1 MEIWKTIDEYP
12 DYMVSNIGRVKSL
25 RYNKE
30 KILKL
35 QSDKDG
41 YKQVNLFNSRGSKT
55 HKVHRLVAQTFI
67 PNPNNY
73 SAVNHKDED
82 KANNTIWI
90 NEDDSIDY
98 NKSNLEW
105 CTIAYNNTYNNKI
118 AKCYKPILQYSIDGK
133 LIGKLDSLKEFGKHH
148 SAISNCLSGKR
159 KTAYGFIWRYYDLEL
174 YLMSKLFDRY
184 NIKNKKVA

>member
-1 MEIWKTIDEYP
+1 MEIWKNIEEYP
-12 DYMVSNIGRVKSL
+12 DYQVSNLGRVKSL

-55 HKVHRLVAQTFI
+55 LKIHRLVATAFLD
-67 PNPNNY
+67 NPNNY
-73 SAVNHKDED
+73 PAVNH
-82 KANNTIWI
+82 I
-90 NEDDSIDY
+90 NEIKTD
-98 NKSNLEW
+98 NRVENLEW
-105 CTIAYNNTYNNKI
+105 CSIAYNNTYNNKI
-118 AKCYKPILQYSIDGK
+118 AKCYKPILQYSLDGK
-133 LIGKLDSLKEFGKHH
+133 LVGKLDSLKDFGKPHN
-148 SAISNCLSGKR
+148 AISNCLRGRR
-159 KTAYGFIWRYYDLEL
+159 KTAYGYIWHYYDLEL